1 MNNRTG
7 EIIEKYRKEKGLTQ
21 NQLAKQLGVSNTAI
35 SKWEHGYNLPDI
47 GLLEPLSNILGIDML
62 SLLISENEAKEEH
75 NPIKQK
81 QKRNKLIKTSIII
94 LLFILSIVTLQVI
107 THNYYQK
114 EIQTI
119 KDNQIKVY
127 RFYSYESD
135 IVANGYLIINDKGT
149 KIIFDELTTQN
160 KEIEKEEIVSA
171 KLHFYIN
178 DERIYRLKVS
188 TPNNTYYDKYKMLQE
203 LKKSVKTNIE
213 INIKNKEIK
222 NANMTLSFI
231 AHNSTKKKNVKLKIS
246 NEI

>member
-107 THNYYQK
+107 TYNYYQK

-135 IVANGYLIINDKGT
+135 IVANGYLILNDNGT

-160 KEIEKEEIVSA
+160 KEREKEEIVSA
-171 KLHFYIN
+171 ELYFYIN
-178 DERIYRLKVS
+178 DERIYKLKIKEKE
-188 TPNNTYYDKYKMLQE
+188 NLIYEKREILNK
-203 LKKSVKTNIE
+203 LKENGKTNIK
-213 INIKNKEIK
+213 IANSTIKKASISLLISSKSKKNKQIINLE
-222 NANMTLSFI
+222 
-231 AHNSTKKKNVKLKIS
+231 VS

>member
-135 IVANGYLIINDKGT
+135 IVANGYLILNDNGT

-160 KEIEKEEIVSA
+160 KEREKEEIVSA
-171 KLHFYIN
+171 ELYFYIN
-178 DERIYRLKVS
+178 DERIYKLKIKEKE
-188 TPNNTYYDKYKMLQE
+188 NLIYEKREILNK
-203 LKKSVKTNIE
+203 LKENGKTNI
-213 INIKNKEIK
+213 K
-222 NANMTLSFI
+222 I
-231 AHNSTKKKNVKLKIS
+231 AKCKYKFTNLFQK
-246 NEI
+246 

>member
-135 IVANGYLIINDKGT
+135 IVANGYLILNDKGT
-149 KIIFDELTTQN
+149 KIVFDELYSQS
-160 KEIEKEEIVSA
+160 KEREKEEILSA

-178 DERIYRLKVS
+178 DERIYRLKYT
-188 TPNNTYYDKYKMLQE
+188 TPSNTFYEKNRILEE
-203 LKKSVKTNIE
+203 LKKIGNTN
-213 INIKNKEIK
+213 INIKYKQIK
-222 NANMTLSFI
+222 KANITLSYTT
-231 AHNSTKKKNVKLKIS
+231 HNLIKEQQIKLKIS

>member
-135 IVANGYLIINDKGT
+135 IVANGYLILNDKGT
-149 KIIFDELTTQN
+149 KIIFDELTTQI
-160 KEIEKEEIVSA
+160 KESEKVAIESA
-171 KLHFYIN
+171 ELYFYIN
-178 DERIYRLKVS
+178 DERIHRLKF
-188 TPNNTYYDKYKMLQE
+188 TPSDNTIYEKNSILEE
-203 LKKSVKTNIE
+203 LKKIGNTNINIE
-213 INIKNKEIK
+213 NNHIKKADLTISFMINSRRQKQIVNLE
-222 NANMTLSFI
+222 
-231 AHNSTKKKNVKLKIS
+231 VS